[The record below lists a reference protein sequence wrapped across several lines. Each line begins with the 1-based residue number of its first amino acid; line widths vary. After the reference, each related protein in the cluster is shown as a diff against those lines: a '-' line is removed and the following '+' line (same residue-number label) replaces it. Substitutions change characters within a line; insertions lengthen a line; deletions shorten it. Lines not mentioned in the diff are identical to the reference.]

1 MLFHTLRELEQGRNG
16 MLELV
21 EPSEPVMRLIPLT
34 VHGSEAM
41 NVYAVTCDVAAMV
54 DVAALTTLV
63 DGLLALATYGLLLYV
78 LLMFFCSY
86 F

>member
-1 MLFHTLRELEQGRNG
+1 

-41 NVYAVTCDVAAMV
+41 NVYAVTCDVALVEAAYYLWMV
-54 DVAALTTLV
+54 TLV
-63 DGLLALATYGLLLYV
+63 AGLLYV
-78 LLMFFCSY
+78 LLMFFLFVFLSSGYEIVTFLNIC